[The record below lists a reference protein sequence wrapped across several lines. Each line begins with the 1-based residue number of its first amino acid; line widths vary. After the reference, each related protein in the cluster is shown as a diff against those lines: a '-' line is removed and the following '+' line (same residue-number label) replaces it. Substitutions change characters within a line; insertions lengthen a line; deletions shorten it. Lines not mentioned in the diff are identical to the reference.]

1 MEMDVSR
8 MKETKHIYQI
18 EYKDAAYVE
27 ATSMEDAISQ
37 LIASAVNDT
46 LHASQCPEIIYVKDY
61 TDMCNANAMIVHG
74 GTNPSWNYNTDGN
87 ITLTQTLG
95 GQNHE

>member
-1 MEMDVSR
+1 
-8 MKETKHIYQI
+8 MKEAKHIYRI

-27 ATSMEDAISQ
+27 ATSKEEAMSQ

-46 LHASQCPEIIYVKDY
+46 LHASQCPEIVCVKDY

-74 GTNPSWNYNTDGN
+74 GTNQFWSHSTDEN
-87 ITLTQTLG
+87 ITPVSTTLLG